1 MSIFSR
7 MTDIVNSNLTA
18 LLDKAEDPKK
28 MIRLIIQEMED
39 TLIEVRTSSA
49 RVIADRKTL
58 SRKLAS
64 MQEDISSW
72 EARAELAIETGRD
85 DLARAALSEKKLIE
99 QDHAALSEE
108 LQHLDGH
115 VQHLQEEVEQLQ
127 VKLQDAKAKQKAVNL
142 RQTSVQSRIRVKR
155 ALHRDAL
162 DAAFEKFEHFERRVD
177 DLEGQLEAMSL
188 GDVQRQDL
196 ASEFETLAQNDAL
209 NAELDALKAKMSSKS

>member
-58 SRKLAS
+58 ARKLER
-64 MQEDISSW
+64 MQEERESW
-72 EARAELAIETGRD
+72 EARAELAIVKGRD

-99 QDHAALSEE
+99 LDYDALTEE
-108 LQHLDGH
+108 MAHLDAH
-115 VQHLQEEVEQLQ
+115 LQHLQEEVEQLQ
-127 VKLQDAKAKQKAVNL
+127 LKLQDAKAKQKAVNL

-162 DAAFEKFEHFERRVD
+162 DAAFAKFELFERRVD
-177 DLEGQLEAMSL
+177 DLEGQLEAMSI

-196 ASEFETLAQNDAL
+196 AAEFENLAQNDAL
-209 NAELDALKAKMSSKS
+209 NEALEALKEKMSSKN